1 MLINGYSVISTQCFS
16 ELTSHLSIFKAF
28 WSSLNGSFCV
38 SPGCHIMVML
48 GFLMNTR
55 GFWAIDTSQQILLR
69 FKYLDLTV
77 TFQEEV

>member
-1 MLINGYSVISTQCFS
+1 MA
-16 ELTSHLSIFKAF
+16 LSMCLLGAM
-28 WSSLNGSFCV
+28 
-38 SPGCHIMVML
+38 IMVML

-55 GFWAIDTSQQILLR
+55 SFWAIDTSQQILLR